1 MCIPH
6 RVTWFIRFLG
16 KGFARTYTR
25 KLLAAC
31 LSSAETFCFYEPISI
46 LNVYTE
52 SIFYNSSNKLEI
64 ELSLKLCLPKKMK
77 AAIETHK

>member
-16 KGFARTYTR
+16 KGFGRTCTW

-31 LSSAETFCFYEPISI
+31 LSSAKTFYFYEPSSI

-64 ELSLKLCLPKKMK
+64 ELSLKLCLHKKMK